1 MCSLCCLCTAPAT
14 PISNRPPAMC
24 GQHEPPVRPAAPRF
38 ESRRCDLCQ
47 SWGEDEPDSLRYL
60 KVANRS
66 GSEVEGSPARAGAQR
81 SEREKGGDFV
91 PGDSKGR
98 SPWRAFG
105 DFLRDG
111 KVTRGGGAERPP
123 GGCRGYQ
130 PRTNSRSLRPLY
142 KKRIPDACQQIAG
155 RRRHKGAAGRAVP
168 ALLLPA
174 GADGLGRLLDRVD
187 HRLLLHPALL

>member
-1 MCSLCCLCTAPAT
+1 MCSLCCLCTYPAT

-105 DFLRDG
+105 DFPRDG
-111 KVTRGGGAERPP
+111 KVTRGAEH
-123 GGCRGYQ
+123 GFAML
-130 PRTNSRSLRPLY
+130 SRSACSGEQEPSLTPCSRGATPLA
-142 KKRIPDACQQIAG
+142 KNQRRSISAARCKRSS
-155 RRRHKGAAGRAVP
+155 
-168 ALLLPA
+168 
-174 GADGLGRLLDRVD
+174 
-187 HRLLLHPALL
+187 

>member
-1 MCSLCCLCTAPAT
+1 MCSLCCLCTCPAT

-66 GSEVEGSPARAGAQR
+66 GSEVEGSPARAEAQR

-123 GGCRGYQ
+123 HGGCG
-130 PRTNSRSLRPLY
+130 
-142 KKRIPDACQQIAG
+142 G
-155 RRRHKGAAGRAVP
+155 RRP
-168 ALLLPA
+168 P
-174 GADGLGRLLDRVD
+174 LGWSAEEGVSPPRKRGVQ
-187 HRLLLHPALL
+187 RGFAPLHSP

>member
-1 MCSLCCLCTAPAT
+1 MCSLCCLCTYPAT

-66 GSEVEGSPARAGAQR
+66 GSEVEGSPARAEAQR

-123 GGCRGYQ
+123 HGGCG
-130 PRTNSRSLRPLY
+130 
-142 KKRIPDACQQIAG
+142 G
-155 RRRHKGAAGRAVP
+155 RRPPLRWSAEEGVSPPRIGVRRGPQQAAANKTPEATFRFCSHIIRKRKSVRTQNAKRSD
-168 ALLLPA
+168 LP
-174 GADGLGRLLDRVD
+174 
-187 HRLLLHPALL
+187 